1 MENKTKLKQILKYVW
16 IAYGLFS
23 IFIVL
28 YLIDGLVCKD
38 ILKVS
43 NRYEL
48 TDNWN
53 VTINEDYYENVSL
66 DEFTFDAV
74 NKGDV
79 ITMETLVPSDFEYK
93 EACLCMKAAMWQYL
107 CMLMTNWNMSMDMI
121 GKKKIEQQEVEIC

>member
-79 ITMETLVPSDFEYK
+79 ITMEPSFLVILS
-93 EACLCMKAAMWQYL
+93 
-107 CMLMTNWNMSMDMI
+107 I
-121 GKKKIEQQEVEIC
+121 KKLVYV